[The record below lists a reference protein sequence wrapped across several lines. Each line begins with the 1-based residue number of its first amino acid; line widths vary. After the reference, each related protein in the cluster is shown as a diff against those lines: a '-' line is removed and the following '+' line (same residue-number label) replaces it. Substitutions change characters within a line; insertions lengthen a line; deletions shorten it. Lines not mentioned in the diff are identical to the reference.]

1 MQRNKAMHDKG
12 GSMNK
17 QQIESFRQ
25 RLQEHKH
32 EVEADIAEL
41 EQETAEYDESATDFV
56 VTNHIA
62 DKASDIFLRER
73 NMALIMNLRNTL
85 SLIDHACEELEAGRY
100 GTCERC
106 GDAISME
113 RLEFLPYATQCIDC
127 QSLREQ
133 ARGA

>member
-1 MQRNKAMHDKG
+1 MQRNGAMHDEG
-12 GSMNK
+12 GSMDT
-17 QQIESFRQ
+17 QQIESFRR
-25 RLQEHKH
+25 RLQEQKA
-32 EVEADIAEL
+32 EVEADIAQL
-41 EQETAEYDESATDFV
+41 EQETAEYDETSTDFV

-73 NMALIMNLRNTL
+73 NIALIMNLRNTL
-85 SLIDHACEELEAGRY
+85 SLIEHACDELQAGRY

-106 GDAISME
+106 HNAISME